1 MALLDEKRLR
11 IAQEK
16 REKFRVLH
24 VGTKLSAEEHRAFNA
39 LLERRNQRQAELI
52 RDLILAE
59 IERDRNGIQPSY
71 EQTEVTAC
79 RLLLVNL
86 LRPIATGKVTSE
98 EAFDR
103 IVDEV
108 GRKKKSI
115 TREFSHRYLAEKER
129 G

>member
-24 VGTKLSAEEHRAFNA
+24 VGTKLSAEEHRAFEA
-39 LLERRNQRQAELI
+39 LLFKRNQRQAELI

-59 IERDRNGIQPSY
+59 IERDKNGIQPSY

-79 RLLLVNL
+79 RLILVNL
-86 LRPIATGKVTSE
+86 LKPIVTGKHTTE

-103 IVDEV
+103 LIDEI
-108 GRKKKSI
+108 GSKKRSYA
-115 TREFSHRYLAEKER
+115 REMLQRYEAQKER
-129 G
+129 